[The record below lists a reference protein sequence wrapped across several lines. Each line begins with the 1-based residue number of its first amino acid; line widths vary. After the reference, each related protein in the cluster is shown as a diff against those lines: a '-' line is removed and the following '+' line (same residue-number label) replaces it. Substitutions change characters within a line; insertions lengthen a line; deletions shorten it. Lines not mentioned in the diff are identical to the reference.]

1 MTVTSHVK
9 SFLCCIRDTLVRS
22 GARSPPLPPLANVLT
37 PPATQSH
44 HHQRHHH
51 QSLIYLPFIFSIG
64 SLSFSGV
71 SFRIE
76 GEQGAVRASLRPKC
90 AEAAGPKAREKR
102 RDVRNENEKKVVRV
116 RDDFFLLFVPRF
128 SYFCAAT
135 SAIWRL
141 KLVIIWL
148 AFFPIYNYSIRVCE
162 CGGGVALLL
171 AFSFSDGASVARRT
185 GENYYERL

>member
-1 MTVTSHVK
+1 M
-9 SFLCCIRDTLVRS
+9 
-22 GARSPPLPPLANVLT
+22 
-37 PPATQSH
+37 
-44 HHQRHHH
+44 
-51 QSLIYLPFIFSIG
+51 
-64 SLSFSGV
+64 
-71 SFRIE
+71 
-76 GEQGAVRASLRPKC
+76 RASLRPQC
-90 AEAAGPKAREKR
+90 AEEAGPKARGKR

-171 AFSFSDGASVARRT
+171 AFSFFRRRVGGEEDGRKLLRAFIITKPSPIFQFF
-185 GENYYERL
+185 LLL